1 MRPVVNAL
9 SSLWLSVVLL
19 IFLALLTWL
28 GTLEQINTGR

>member
-28 GTLEQINTGR
+28 GDRKSVV